1 MSARVVIIE
10 DHALTRAGLRTAL
23 EGAAFRVVGES
34 GDGITA
40 EDMVVRER
48 PDVAIVDLGL
58 PGRDGVALTAALRA
72 RAPQTRVLI
81 LTMQEREDDVVAALA
96 AGASAYC
103 VKSSDPAT
111 IVSAVRTVA
120 SGGAFFDPRIADIV
134 LRRLGH
140 ARTTTSADSPLTP
153 RELDIVRLIADGHSN
168 AEIASALH
176 LALGTV
182 KGHIAD
188 ILAKLAASDRAQAAV
203 TAYRRGFL

>member
-1 MSARVVIIE
+1 
-10 DHALTRAGLRTAL
+10 
-23 EGAAFRVVGES
+23 
-34 GDGITA
+34 
-40 EDMVVRER
+40 
-48 PDVAIVDLGL
+48 
-58 PGRDGVALTAALRA
+58 
-72 RAPQTRVLI
+72 
-81 LTMQEREDDVVAALA
+81 
-96 AGASAYC
+96 
-103 VKSSDPAT
+103 
-111 IVSAVRTVA
+111 VRTVA

>member
-23 EGAAFRVVGES
+23 EGAGFFVVGES

-40 EDMVVRER
+40 EDVVVREH

-58 PGRDGVALTAALRA
+58 PGRDGVALTAALRT

-111 IVSAVRTVA
+111 IVGAVRTVA

-153 RELDIVRLIADGHSN
+153 RELDIVRLIAEGHSN
-168 AEIASALH
+168 AEIATTLH